1 MQEEWNDYIS
11 ILIFLIVVLGG
22 LVLIGSCDDKSYY
35 NIMGY
40 EINEEAKIDSTFNE
54 ISNPD
59 L

>member
-1 MQEEWNDYIS
+1 MDDIKDLLK
-11 ILIFLIVVLGG
+11 ILAFLFIVLGG
-22 LVLIGSCDDKSYY
+22 LVLLGSCDDNAYY

-54 ISNPD
+54 ISDPA